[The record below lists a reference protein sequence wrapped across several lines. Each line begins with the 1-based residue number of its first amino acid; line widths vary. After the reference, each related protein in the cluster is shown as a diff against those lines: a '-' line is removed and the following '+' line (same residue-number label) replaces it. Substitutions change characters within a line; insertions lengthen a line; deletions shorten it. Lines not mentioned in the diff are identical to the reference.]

1 MARARGRDV
10 VLELMDAV
18 GELEKTT
25 ALHAT
30 QLGDIA
36 ALAVETSAKVVGLS
50 GQMGALTKGFADLS
64 RRMDDMTHRMDD
76 MTHRMDDMTHR
87 MDALTRETAS
97 LGADLTTQA
106 ETTLLASKTAH
117 QQQQQLGRVARLL
130 SVFADGSDHRFA
142 DIESRLGA
150 LEKKAS

>member
-1 MARARGRDV
+1 MARAKGRDV

-36 ALAVETSAKVVGLS
+36 TLAIETSAKMVGLS
-50 GQMGALTKGFADLS
+50 GQMGTISKGFSDLA
-64 RRMDDMTHRMDD
+64 RRMDDMSKRMDD
-76 MTHRMDDMTHR
+76 LSQRMDG
-87 MDALTRETAS
+87 LTRVTDS

-106 ETTLLASKTAH
+106 ENALLASRTAH

-130 SVFADGSDHRFA
+130 SAFADGSDHRFA

-150 LEKKAS
+150 LEKKTG

>member
-64 RRMDDMTHRMDD
+64 R
-76 MTHRMDDMTHR
+76 RMDDMTHR

>member
-64 RRMDDMTHRMDD
+64 RRMDD